1 MKKTPPEISRKRQEI
16 RQKADIWRAG
26 IRAARAAGEP
36 LKVAYG
42 EAQVALLAKEM
53 MALLRQAKKQFW
65 SKKS

>member
-42 EAQVALLAKEM
+42 EAQVALLAKELKM
-53 MALLRQAKKQFW
+53 MVRSGVKQFW
-65 SKKS
+65 KD

>member
-1 MKKTPPEISRKRQEI
+1 MRKTPGDVSRKRQEI

-42 EAQVALLAKEM
+42 LTQVALCAKEM
-53 MALLRQAKKQFW
+53 KDLIRSGVKQFW
-65 SKKS
+65 KD